1 MCLSED
7 HPDSSTC
14 RKGLHQAP
22 SDNTVHDFKPATR
35 GEARARAVRGSKVTE
50 EFRIGVGYDIHRLVE
65 GRRLVIGGVE
75 IDFPRGLIG
84 HSDADVVLHAVIDA
98 LLGAA
103 GLPDIGELFPD
114 TDPKYENADS
124 RDLLS
129 DVIRRLQDHGFKPNN
144 IDVIIHAEAPKMSP
158 YKRPIGVSIAN
169 LTGLADSRISI
180 KAKTN
185 EGMGPLGHSD
195 GIACTAVATIRGTE

>member
-1 MCLSED
+1 MEG
-7 HPDSSTC
+7 TGFRW
-14 RKGLHQAP
+14 RKG
-22 SDNTVHDFKPATR
+22 R
-35 GEARARAVRGSKVTE
+35 KVAD
-50 EFRIGVGYDIHRLVE
+50 EFRVGVGYDIHRLVE

-75 IDFPRGLIG
+75 IDYPLGLIG

-124 RDLLS
+124 RELLT
-129 DVIRRLQDHGFKPNN
+129 DVIDRLRARGFQPNN
-144 IDVIIHAEAPKMSP
+144 IDVIIHAETPKMSP
-158 YKRPIGVSIAN
+158 YKRRIGASIAK
-169 LTGLADSRISI
+169 LTGLAGDRISI

-195 GIACTAVATIRGTE
+195 GIACTAVATIRGTG

>member
-1 MCLSED
+1 M
-7 HPDSSTC
+7 
-14 RKGLHQAP
+14 
-22 SDNTVHDFKPATR
+22 
-35 GEARARAVRGSKVTE
+35 TE
-50 EFRIGVGYDIHRLVE
+50 EFRIGIGYDIHRLGE
-65 GRRLVIGGVE
+65 GRRLVIGGIE
-75 IDFPRGLIG
+75 IDFPRGLLG
-84 HSDADVVLHAVIDA
+84 HSDADVVLHAIIDA

-124 RDLLS
+124 RELLAE
-129 DVIRRLQDHGFKPNN
+129 VIRRLTAHGFKPNN
-144 IDVIIHAEAPKMSP
+144 IDVIIHAEVPKMSP
-158 YKRPIGVSIAN
+158 YKRPIGESIAD
-169 LTGLADSRISI
+169 LTGLNGSRISI